1 MVLNVRL
8 KVKIA
13 VFMLLASFGGQFYM
27 VSAIDSG
34 KNDLIAEHCSVIK
47 DNLKKV
53 QKEDSKVRVYLGRY
67 YEIILSRFI
76 TPLNVRLVE
85 NNLSTAD
92 LVENQNEFADAKAL
106 FANDFINYQ
115 QSLEDLVNMD
125 CKNDP
130 EEFSDK
136 LDSVRKKRKIMN
148 QDVLKIRNLITQHV
162 RLVEGLKGKV

>member
-13 VFMLLASFGGQFYM
+13 IFVLLAFFGSQFYM

-34 KNDLIAEHCSVIK
+34 KNDLIEEHCSVIK

-92 LVENQNEFADAKAL
+92 LVENQNNFADAKVL

-115 QSLEDLVNMD
+115 QGLEDLVNMD
-125 CKNDP
+125 CKNNP
-130 EEFSDK
+130 EEFYDK

-148 QDVLKIRNLITQHV
+148 QDVLKIRNLITRHV